1 MRGATFFWQ
10 VADGGTAY
18 IWQVGATFFGS
29 ADFLKA
35 PHTFGKFP
43 MGGALFYLTKKK
55 FKKAPIFYLTKKNFK
70 KKFLGEGLLIFGNFG
85 RGRQLIFG
93 KVREPKSLPI
103 PPPPRP

>member
-43 MGGALFYLTKKK
+43 MGG
-55 FKKAPIFYLTKKNFK
+55 P
-70 KKFLGEGLLIFGNFG
+70 LIFGTSSRRYMYLND
-85 RGRQLIFG
+85 LNAINY
-93 KVREPKSLPI
+93 VSNMI
-103 PPPPRP
+103 TC